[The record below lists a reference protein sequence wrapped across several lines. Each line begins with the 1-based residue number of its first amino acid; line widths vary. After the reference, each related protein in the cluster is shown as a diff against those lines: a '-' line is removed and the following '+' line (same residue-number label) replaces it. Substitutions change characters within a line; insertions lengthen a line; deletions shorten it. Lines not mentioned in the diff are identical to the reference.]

1 MKYAAA
7 TLLIV
12 LGLAAAYGDSAA
24 RTPASTAAK
33 AVTFEGD
40 IRPMLEQKCT
50 PCHFRGGKMYDRL
63 PFDRPETIV
72 KLGTKLFT
80 RIKDQPQRDL
90 ILRFIAAAT
99 KPAA

>member
-7 TLLIV
+7 ALLLV
-12 LGLAAAYGDSAA
+12 LGLAAAGGEGTA
-24 RTPASTAAK
+24 RTSTAAK
-33 AVTFEGD
+33 PVTFEGD
-40 IRPMLEQKCT
+40 IRPMLQQKCT

-80 RIKDQPQRDL
+80 RIKDESQRDL